1 MYPQHVCHLITFC
14 FYIAC
19 KTVKGVECVFPFIYA
34 NQTYTGCTN
43 VDNGETEWCST
54 EVDETRQYVTGQY
67 GECSSN
73 CPSATGGKL
82 IVLLLHHKINSNFS
96 G

>member
-1 MYPQHVCHLITFC
+1 MYPQHVCHLITFHL
-14 FYIAC
+14 YIEC
-19 KTVKGVECVFPFIYA
+19 KTVEGVQCVFPFIYA

-54 EVDETRQYVTGQY
+54 EVDETGQYVTGQY

-82 IVLLLHHKINSNFS
+82 IVLLLHHKIDSNFR